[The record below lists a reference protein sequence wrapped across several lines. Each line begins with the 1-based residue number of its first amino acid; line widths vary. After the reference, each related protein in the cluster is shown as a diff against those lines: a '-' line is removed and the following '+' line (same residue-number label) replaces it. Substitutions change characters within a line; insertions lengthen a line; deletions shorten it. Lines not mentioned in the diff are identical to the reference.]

1 MAIRAGD
8 GLREVVV
15 SAGSQRV
22 SSAMTLLVMLGAAVT
37 VIVTAGGNAAAQEA
51 VLSRLDAAGTR
62 TLTLYAT
69 GDQPAFTADLVR
81 RLAAYDVVQDVVGL
95 GPVTDVTAAA
105 NPDGTNVGMR
115 DVYGSFAGIP
125 LVPAPSIAGLGQ
137 VAANSDALLVLGM
150 PQGRGSVRSVDG
162 PEWLLTREI
171 ELPDYLADSGPTVL
185 HAAEPRA
192 DAKLASLV
200 VVADRPQDLPL
211 VTELV
216 TAELADVPRDG
227 VTMESSQQLADLRAV
242 IGGELIARSRGV
254 VLGVLAAAVGAT
266 LLIAWSLAL
275 MRRRDFG
282 RRRALGATR
291 TMIIALMVGQV
302 LLLGA
307 VGALLG
313 AAIGLGLQL
322 VRGQPTPPASFVA
335 ALTVGLTFTAA
346 MVTALPAGWAAGR
359 DPLRELRVP

>member
-1 MAIRAGD
+1 MGD
-8 GLREVVV
+8 WLREVAV

-22 SSAMTLLVMLGAAVT
+22 SSTMTVLVMLGAAVT
-37 VIVTAGGNAAAQEA
+37 VIVTAGANAATQDA

-69 GDQPAFTADLVR
+69 GEQPAFNADLVAR
-81 RLAAYDVVQDVVGL
+81 IAAYDVVEEVVGL

-105 NPDGTNVGMR
+105 NPDGTKVGMR
-115 DVYGSFAGIP
+115 DAYGTLAGTP
-125 LVPAPSIAGLGQ
+125 LTPGAPVAGLGQ
-137 VAANSDALLVLGM
+137 VAANGAALDALGM
-150 PQGRGSVRSVDG
+150 PQGHGSLRSVDG
-162 PEWLLTREI
+162 PEWLLTRHL
-171 ELPDYLADSGPTVL
+171 ELPDYLADNGPTVL
-185 HAAEPRA
+185 HPAEPRA
-192 DAKLASLV
+192 DAELASLV
-200 VVADRPQDLPL
+200 VVADRPEDLPL

-242 IGGELIARSRGV
+242 IDGELTARSRGL
-254 VLGVLAAAVGAT
+254 VLGVLAAAVAAT
-266 LLIAWSLAL
+266 LLIVWSLAL

-291 TMIIALMVGQV
+291 SMIVTLLVGQV

-307 VGALLG
+307 VGALAG
-313 AAIGLGLQL
+313 AGLGLTLQA
-322 VRGQPTPPASFVA
+322 VRAQPAPPPAFVT
-335 ALTVGLTFTAA
+335 ALVVGLTLTAA
-346 MVTALPAGWAAGR
+346 LVSAIPAAWAAAR